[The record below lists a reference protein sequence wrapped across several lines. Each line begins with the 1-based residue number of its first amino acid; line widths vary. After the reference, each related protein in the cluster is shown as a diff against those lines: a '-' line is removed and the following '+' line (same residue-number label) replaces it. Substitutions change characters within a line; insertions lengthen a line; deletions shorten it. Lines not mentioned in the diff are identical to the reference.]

1 MTPEEVENTQYVAIT
16 RPADAYGMPFDAFVF
31 SPLIAFSAGVVA
43 GVTTDHLGVVF
54 GSIIGALAAEFIG
67 FRALAAWSTH
77 YARRIGLWI
86 AVRFGDA
93 SASRFGGSATGPGRA
108 GLPLSRQ
115 DIPFGV

>member
-16 RPADAYGMPFDAFVF
+16 RPASIYGMPFDAFVF
-31 SPLIAFSAGVVA
+31 SPLVGFTAGVAVGIA
-43 GVTTDHLGVVF
+43 TNSATFVILSMF
-54 GSIIGALAAEFIG
+54 GSIAAEFIG

-93 SASRFGGSATGPGRA
+93 SAARFGGSATGPGRA